1 MGGAYPVY
9 CETPIP
15 KAKRIRIGKLNN
27 PAKRRVQYPA
37 ACYEMFPKL
46 ALGFIPVIFTPMV
59 PSRDWHKNGTSLYS
73 PCKKAISYHIRQ
85 NDLRTYIAGKICE
98 IFL

>member
-46 ALGFIPVIFTPMV
+46 ALGFIPVILLTAFSMV
-59 PSRDWHKNGTSLYS
+59 NVSLQVINWFHMS
-73 PCKKAISYHIRQ
+73 LISY
-85 NDLRTYIAGKICE
+85 DFVSSA
-98 IFL
+98 